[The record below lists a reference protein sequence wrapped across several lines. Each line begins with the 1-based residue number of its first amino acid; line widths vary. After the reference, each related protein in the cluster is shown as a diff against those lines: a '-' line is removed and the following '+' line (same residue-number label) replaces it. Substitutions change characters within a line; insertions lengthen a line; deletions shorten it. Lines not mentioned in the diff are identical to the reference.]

1 MGTQCDLAQPIEVVL
16 SLIDVYKFREDLEKD
31 YTSEEVRVESEGND
45 VSLVIPALNRTSSID
60 YVVIDDPEDPEK
72 KNKIKIKI
80 ENDLEG

>member
-16 SLIDVYKFREDLEKD
+16 SLIDVYKFREDLEKE
-31 YTSEEVRVESEGND
+31 YTREEVRVESEGND

>member
-1 MGTQCDLAQPIEVVL
+1 LGTQCDLAQPIEVVL
-16 SLIDVYKFREDLEKD
+16 SLIDVYKFREDLEKE
-31 YTSEEVRVESEGND
+31 YTREEVRVESEGND

>member
-1 MGTQCDLAQPIEVVL
+1 MGTQCELTQPIEIVL
-16 SLIDVYKFREDLEKD
+16 SLNDVYKFREDLEKEYMPD
-31 YTSEEVRVESEGND
+31 EVRVESEGND

-80 ENDLEG
+80 ENT